1 MEVSGVVSRQVPCFS
16 GAEIDTTRSSTA
28 SFHGEFRVQGRRNFG
43 VSLRTRR
50 FGGQLNSG
58 FCDDGHVQYYHVGPR
73 CGFKK
78 EKEIKKKLKLLKGL
92 SKDLSASSQMGFG
105 PLDYQK
111 GLVAQF
117 QEKLI
122 SVCF

>member
-16 GAEIDTTRSSTA
+16 GAGIDTTWSSTA
-28 SFHGEFRVQGRRNFG
+28 SFHGEFRVQGRRDFG
-43 VSLRTRR
+43 VSLRTER
-50 FGGQLNSG
+50 FRGQSNYG
-58 FCDDGHVQYYHVGPR
+58 FCDDGHVQCYHVGPR
-73 CGFKK
+73 CGCKK

-92 SKDLSASSQMGFG
+92 SKDLSASSQMGVG
-105 PLDYQK
+105 PLDSQK

-117 QEKLI
+117 QGKLI

>member
-16 GAEIDTTRSSTA
+16 GAGIDTTWSSTA
-28 SFHGEFRVQGRRNFG
+28 SFHGEFRVQGRRDFG
-43 VSLRTRR
+43 VSLRTER
-50 FGGQLNSG
+50 FRGQSNYG

-73 CGFKK
+73 CGCKK

-92 SKDLSASSQMGFG
+92 SKDLSASSQMGVG
-105 PLDYQK
+105 PLDSQK

-117 QEKLI
+117 QGKLI